1 MWQIVGVV
9 RDAKYSSPREAPQR
23 TIYLPLVQ
31 VSGPHMYAHS
41 LQLQTVGDPA
51 HLNEEVRQALAQVDP
66 NLAILKMETISQHI
80 NHSMDHEQLISQ
92 LCTWFALLALIL
104 TSVGLYGVMTYNVAR
119 RTNEIGIRMA
129 LGAQNR
135 QVLWMVLK
143 RVSTSS
149 RCWNHPRRPSDD
161 SRHARLVGAQLFG
174 LSSSDPLTFVTAILA
189 ISTVTLLAAY
199 FPARRATRVDPMVA
213 LRDE

>member
-1 MWQIVGVV
+1 
-9 RDAKYSSPREAPQR
+9 
-23 TIYLPLVQ
+23 
-31 VSGPHMYAHS
+31 

-51 HLNEEVRQALAQVDP
+51 HVSEEVRRALAQVDP
-66 NLAILKMETISQHI
+66 NLAILKMETISQRT
-80 NHSMDHEQLISQ
+80 NSLMDQEQLISQ
-92 LCTWFALLALIL
+92 LCTWFAMLALIL

-135 QVLWMVLK
+135 EVLWMVLK
-143 RVSTSS
+143 ESLLLLGAGIILGVPATI
-149 RCWNHPRRPSDD
+149 
-161 SRHARLVGAQLFG
+161 AATRLVGAQLFG
-174 LSSSDPLTFVTAILA
+174 LSSSDPLTFAAAILA
-189 ISTVTLLAAY
+189 ISTVTILAGY